1 MEYRPLTE
9 AFFRPSPK
17 LLFPALC
24 PGKSYGRRYGSIM
37 PTTDFRPFVPA
48 PGTSRIAGPS
58 ARAHA
63 DAVTKV
69 EAIIGLLAFWKKL
82 FSAPFTGITVDGA
95 AQPGLFT
102 LREEDAPV
110 ENAARAANTLIGLL
124 TDEERTRSCFGV
136 ESDQWRNW
144 QNTEIYVET
153 HGLRLEELATPT
165 RDSVM
170 ALIKASLSAR
180 GYEKTWNTM
189 RLNRVLGDLVGG
201 PAVMNEWSY
210 VFCLFGEPSS
220 EAPWGWQL
228 FGHHLALNC
237 LFIGGQM
244 VVSPIFLGAEPTFAD
259 DGPFKGLHDF
269 QDEERKGLAFMQSLS
284 DAQQSRALIA
294 NSMVGGDLPEGRRQF
309 ADGLHLGGA
318 YQDNRI
324 VPYEGLRG
332 NEMEP
337 GQQQAL
343 LDLTQEYL
351 SILPD
356 GPLAARMSDIESH
369 FSDTHFCWIGNRVEN
384 KPFYYRIQSPVI
396 LVEFDHHAGVYLT
409 NTEPANFHVHTLVR
423 TPNGNDY
430 GIDLIRQHYESAG
443 HHKHSDHS

>member
-1 MEYRPLTE
+1 MT
-9 AFFRPSPK
+9 K
-17 LLFPALC
+17 
-24 PGKSYGRRYGSIM
+24 
-37 PTTDFRPFVPA
+37 TDFRPFVPA
-48 PGTSRIAGPS
+48 PGTSRIAGSS

-63 DAVTKV
+63 EAVTQIDS
-69 EAIIGLLAFWKKL
+69 IIGLLAFWKKL
-82 FSAPFTGITVDGA
+82 FTAPFTGVTTGGSPL
-95 AQPGLFT
+95 PGLFS
-102 LREEDAPV
+102 LREEDAPAQ
-110 ENAARAANTLIGLL
+110 NAARAATWLL
-124 TDEERTRSCFGV
+124 SLMTVAERAKACFDV
-136 ESDQWRNW
+136 TSDQWRNW
-144 QNTEIYVET
+144 QNTEIFVES

-165 RDSVM
+165 RDAIM
-170 ALIKASLSAR
+170 AVIKASLSAR

-210 VFCLFGEPSS
+210 IFCLFGEPST

-244 VVSPIFLGAEPTFAD
+244 VVSPIFLGAEPTYAD
-259 DGPFKGLHDF
+259 DGSHKGLHEF
-269 QDEERKGLAFMQSLS
+269 QDEERKGLGFMLSLS
-284 DAQQSRALIA
+284 EAQKAQALIA
-294 NSMVGGDLPEGRRQF
+294 NSLVGGDLPEGRRQF

-332 NEMEP
+332 DALEAA
-337 GQQQAL
+337 QQKTL
-343 LDLTQEYL
+343 LDLTEEYL
-351 SILPD
+351 SILPE
-356 GPLAARMSDIESH
+356 GPLAARMTDIETH
-369 FSDTHFCWIGNRVEN
+369 FADTHFCWIGNKQEN

-396 LVEFDHHAGVYLT
+396 LIEFDHHAGVYLT

-443 HHKHSDHS
+443 HHQHAENN